1 MTKLLSVK
9 PSPKEDKKY
18 VATFCHCKAE
28 TKCCDKDRTKVHFGA
43 KLSSTYLDHHSKE
56 KRAAYIARHKVYED
70 FNSPMTAGSLAKNL
84 LWGATTSLRENIKIF
99 KKRFNL

>member
-9 PSPKEDKKY
+9 PSPREDKKL
-18 VATFCHCKAE
+18 VATFCHCKGE

-43 KLSSTYLDHHSKE
+43 KGSSTYLDHKDDKKKE
-56 KRAAYIARHKVYED
+56 AYLARHKKNEKWSNP
-70 FNSPMTAGSLAKNL
+70 FSAGSLSRYV
-84 LWGATTSLRENIKIF
+84 LWNKTTLSASIADF